1 MRCLLPEAGLPLA
14 QVEAAQLTT
23 KQPGV
28 GQEGVVGGGLQ
39 VLVQHYPIGQYCG
52 GAAMSPST
60 QYHVYHLLL
69 VRCGVEAPGSCE
81 QAQAPQLLTQTS
93 QLLTQTS
100 QLLPQLLLLW
110 RGEHLWLR
118 GGASG
123 AEQGHDRVCGH
134 LPGVRGGG
142 GRLGEGGINFLAI

>member
-1 MRCLLPEAGLPLA
+1 
-14 QVEAAQLTT
+14 
-23 KQPGV
+23 
-28 GQEGVVGGGLQ
+28 

-52 GAAMSPST
+52 GVAMSPST

-81 QAQAPQLLTQTS
+81 QAQAAQLLP
-93 QLLTQTS
+93 QTS

-118 GGASG
+118 GGGGG
-123 AEQGHDRVCGH
+123 AETGHDRVCGH

-142 GRLGEGGINFLAI
+142 GRLGEGGMNILEF

>member
-14 QVEAAQLTT
+14 QVEAAQLAP
-23 KQPGV
+23 QQSGV
-28 GQEGVVGGGLQ
+28 SQEGVVGGGLQ
-39 VLVQHYPIGQYCG
+39 VLVQHYPIGPYCG

-60 QYHVYHLLL
+60 QYRVYHLLL

-81 QAQAPQLLTQTS
+81 QAQAA
-93 QLLTQTS
+93 

-118 GGASG
+118 GGGGG

-142 GRLGEGGINFLAI
+142 GRLGEGGINFLEI